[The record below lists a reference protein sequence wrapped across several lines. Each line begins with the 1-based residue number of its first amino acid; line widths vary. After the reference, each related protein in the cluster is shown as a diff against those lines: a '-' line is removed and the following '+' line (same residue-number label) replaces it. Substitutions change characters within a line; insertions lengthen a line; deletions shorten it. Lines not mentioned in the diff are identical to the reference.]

1 MFFYCLSINIY
12 YFTIIKQ
19 NRIKDLRARDNLT
32 QLDLEKKVDVRRETI
47 VFFEKGKVN
56 KSLKLVYDIAQ
67 VFKLNIDEVFIFADD

>member
-56 KSLKLVYDIAQ
+56 KSLKLVYDISQ